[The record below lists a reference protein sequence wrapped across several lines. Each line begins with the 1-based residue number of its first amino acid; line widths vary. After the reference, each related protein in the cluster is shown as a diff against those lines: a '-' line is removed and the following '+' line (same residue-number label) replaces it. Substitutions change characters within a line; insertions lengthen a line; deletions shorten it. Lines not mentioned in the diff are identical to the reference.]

1 MPRAVLR
8 PTGWTRAQAPRGNV
22 SALAADWWPLEM
34 AVTWV
39 ACDRQ
44 TTIEAAAFALERRHS
59 PDQRHPSL
67 GMWLTIRA
75 GLAQRLEAVDGAFYR
90 KERRE
95 GWAPGRTGSP
105 GAHPIISAIK
115 ETARRMTV
123 ANINATGCYGNSP
136 RSRIPRQAWKSAAIL
151 DDRKLGLILKAPNE
165 LPAAAWRQIN
175 VRAEPFKQLGAKR
188 GRRPAGLSDG
198 ARLPPLGV
206 KTRERLRAKEIL
218 RKKPEGSVRASR
230 GRGGGRPAGR
240 RDRH

>member
-1 MPRAVLR
+1 MLRAALR
-8 PTGWTRAQAPRGNV
+8 PTRWTRAQAPRGNV

-34 AVTWV
+34 AVTWI

-44 TTIEAAAFALERRHS
+44 TTTEAAAFALERRHS

-95 GWAPGRTGSP
+95 G

-115 ETARRMTV
+115 ETARQMTV
-123 ANINATGCYGNSP
+123 ANINATGCHGNSP
-136 RSRIPRQAWKSAAIL
+136 RSRIPRLAWKSAAIL

-175 VRAEPFKQLGAKR
+175 VRAEPFKRHGAKR
-188 GRRPAGLSDG
+188 GRRPAGLSAG
-198 ARLPPLGV
+198 ARLPRLGV
-206 KTRERLRAKEIL
+206 KTIERLRAKEIL
-218 RKKPEGSVRASR
+218 RKKQEGSVRASR
-230 GRGGGRPAGR
+230 RRGGGRPAGR